1 MSGVNADR
9 ATVRP
14 TSLGYALRA
23 LGRGELPITISIAGR
38 GYRRVAIIKHDF
50 YAATGFY
57 EDGDGT
63 RVVLKMGRTE
73 PFMGV
78 PMGWLGAW
86 LCRREMRFYRKLAD
100 VAAVPRL
107 MGQVGENGLVHAY
120 VPGRPLGKEGAV
132 PDGFFDELLELV
144 AELHRREIAYVD
156 TNKASNILLG
166 EDGRPHLIDFQ
177 ISYDVRGL
185 GNNLVNRAIL
195 RRLQREDVY
204 HLLKHKKR
212 LRPDLLSDQ
221 QRRIVE
227 HKSWAIRVHRFV
239 TRPYFVIRR
248 WWLRR
253 MRERGELIEA
263 GSE

>member
-1 MSGVNADR
+1 
-9 ATVRP
+9 
-14 TSLGYALRA
+14 
-23 LGRGELPITISIAGR
+23 
-38 GYRRVAIIKHDF
+38 
-50 YAATGFY
+50 
-57 EDGDGT
+57 
-63 RVVLKMGRTE
+63 
-73 PFMGV
+73 
-78 PMGWLGAW
+78 
-86 LCRREMRFYRKLAD
+86 